1 MSWPSQII
9 AYTDGASRGNPGPA
23 AIGVYITDTNGNVL
37 SEVSKYLGEGTNNY
51 AEYSAVIR
59 ALEMSI
65 ENKVNNVLI
74 KSDSELLVRQLNG
87 KYKVKSKSIIKLY
100 ENCKKLLAKL
110 DSYSFEHVRREN
122 NVEADRLA
130 NMALDKIYG

>member
-9 AYTDGASRGNPGPA
+9 AHTDGASRGNPGPA
-23 AIGVYITDTNGNVL
+23 AIGIYITDINGNLL

-51 AEYSAVIR
+51 AEYSAVIQ
-59 ALEMSI
+59 ALELSI
-65 ENKVNNVLI
+65 KNKVNSVLI
-74 KSDSELLVRQLNG
+74 KSDSEFLVRQLNG

-100 ENCKKLLAKL
+100 ENCKKLMTKL
-110 DSYSFEHVRREN
+110 DSCKFEHVRREN
-122 NVEADRLA
+122 NTEADRLA